1 MARKTQTS
9 LTFIGAYQVNLGNQI
24 IPYTVKRSS
33 GARYARL
40 EIKLDTGLNVVIPKF
55 YKIEQIQALLET
67 KKRWILNKLAR
78 FSQSPALKTERELN
92 DSDTIPY
99 LGRDLE
105 IKINRHHGDFNSVG
119 IESGTEI
126 KVEGNKLIA
135 NITNTTYKLNSVIV
149 QWYKK
154 QAAEIIGAK
163 VEKLSTKFRLTYN
176 KLYIRSQRTRWG
188 SCSYNGNLN
197 FNWKLIMAPEPVID
211 YVVIHEL
218 MHLEEMNHAKKFWKL
233 VAEQCPQWR
242 EHKKWLRE
250 HEAELAMKLII

>member
-1 MARKTQTS
+1 MARKTRTS

-24 IPYTVKRSS
+24 ISYTVKRSA

-40 EIKLDTGLNVVIPKF
+40 EIKLDTGLTLVIPRA
-55 YKIEQIQALLET
+55 YNLSQVPALLEK
-67 KKRWILNKLAR
+67 KKRWILNKLAKCK
-78 FSQSPALKTERELN
+78 QSPGFPTERELK

-105 IKINRHHGDFNSVG
+105 VSIQENHGGIGSISTEGDRLIINLPNQNH
-119 IESGTEI
+119 
-126 KVEGNKLIA
+126 KLGLI
-135 NITNTTYKLNSVIV
+135 VV
-149 QWYKK
+149 QWYKR
-154 QAAEIIGAK
+154 QAAEIIGEK

-250 HEAELAMKLII
+250 HEAELAMKLIA